1 MAEIFVTAGGVAA
14 IAGLAWFFFGA
25 RIRHDATLGD
35 GVQEVEITVNGGYSP
50 DLIHVT
56 QGVPLRLIFDRRDTG
71 ECTSEIALP
80 DFGLNVSLPEGE
92 RTAVGLTP
100 EEAGTFQFACG
111 MNMVFGTLVVDP
123 ADGSLPGSDG
133 AGDGNGAQASDVVMA
148 AAVTGVSPGATAAT
162 GSSPT
167 SRLEDDAS
175 TSGASAQPGAAGAD
189 AGTTSTADLELQ
201 GMHCASCVRTI
212 EGALTQVP
220 GVADAQV
227 NYGTERATVS
237 YDPTQVGVA
246 DLEKAVDD
254 SGYSANERSEDH
266 TDAADEKDEARDSE
280 LRDLSLR
287 VLLGAILS
295 APVLFTVVATE
306 VFNATWVPGLL
317 TDHWFQLVLIT
328 PVFFYTGWPIHRSG
342 WSALLARSPEM
353 NSLVT
358 VGTSAAFGYSVLVT
372 VAPGLFP
379 EDLQRVYFEAA
390 GVVITLILLGRLLE
404 TRARAGT
411 GEAIRKLIGLEA
423 RTARVE
429 RDGAEV
435 EIPVAEVNPGDLI
448 SVHPGEKVPVDGEIA
463 EGDSTIDESMV
474 TGESLPVTKGAGDP
488 VIGATINQTGA
499 FRFRATAVG
508 HDTMLAQI
516 VRLVEQAQGS
526 KAPIQAIADRVSGFF
541 VPAVMF
547 VAIATFVIWFDTGPE
562 PPFSFALVAA
572 VSVLI
577 IACPCAL
584 GLATPL
590 SVMVGTGKGAENGV
604 LIKSAEALENA
615 RNVDV
620 VVFDKTGTLT
630 RAEPALTD
638 IVTTAEL
645 DEDTVLGLAASAESL
660 SEHPLARAIVN
671 GAAERQLET
680 SAPEQFDSV
689 TGKGLEAEVNGT
701 SVLLGTRSL
710 MAERDVDASALED
723 PAVRLEAEGK
733 TAMLLAAD
741 GNAVAVLA
749 VADTVKEGA
758 QEAVAALRERGVET
772 LMITGDN
779 TRTAEAIAR
788 QVGIDRVLAEVLPGD
803 KAEEV
808 TRLQGAGKLVA
819 MVGDG
824 INDAP
829 ALAQADVG
837 IAIGTG
843 TDVAIEAADVTLVSG
858 QLRGVVDAL
867 DLSRATMRNIREN
880 LVFAFGYNTIGIP
893 IAAGVLYPFLGV
905 QLSPVIAATA
915 MALSSLSVVT
925 NANRLRSWKKPKL

>member
-1 MAEIFVTAGGVAA
+1 MAEVLVTAGGVLA
-14 IAGLAWFFFGA
+14 IAGLAWLFFGKRNA
-25 RIRHDATLGD
+25 KPETEPASAENT
-35 GVQEVEITVNGGYSP
+35 GGQP
-50 DLIHVT
+50 
-56 QGVPLRLIFDRRDTG
+56 G
-71 ECTSEIALP
+71 ES
-80 DFGLNVSLPEGE
+80 
-92 RTAVGLTP
+92 
-100 EEAGTFQFACG
+100 
-111 MNMVFGTLVVDP
+111 DP
-123 ADGSLPGSDG
+123 ARLDGLPTDDG
-133 AGDGNGAQASDVVMA
+133 ATC
-148 AAVTGVSPGATAAT
+148 AV
-162 GSSPT
+162 
-167 SRLEDDAS
+167 
-175 TSGASAQPGAAGAD
+175 
-189 AGTTSTADLELQ
+189 DLDLH
-201 GMHCASCVRTI
+201 GMHCASCVTTI
-212 EGALTQVP
+212 EAALNEIP
-220 GVADAQV
+220 GVADAGV
-227 NYGTERATVS
+227 NYGTERATVT
-237 YDPTQVGVA
+237 YDPARVEVA
-246 DLEKAVDD
+246 ELERAVSQ
-254 SGYSANERSEDH
+254 SGYAASQRSEDH
-266 TDAADEKDEARDSE
+266 GDASEATDDARDAE

-287 VLLGAILS
+287 VLVGAILS

-306 VFNATWVPGLL
+306 IFDATWVPGLL
-317 TDHWFQLVLIT
+317 TDHWLQLALIT
-328 PVFFYTGWPIHRSG
+328 PVFFYTGWPIHRAG
-342 WSALLARSPEM
+342 WSALRLRSPEM

-358 VGTSAAFGYSVLVT
+358 VGTSAAFAYSVLVT

-379 EDLQRVYFEAA
+379 ENLQRVYFEAA

-435 EIPVAEVNPGDLI
+435 ELPIAEVRPGDLV
-448 SVHPGEKVPVDGEIA
+448 SVRPGEKVPVDGEIA
-463 EGDSTIDESMV
+463 DGESTIDESMV
-474 TGESLPVTKGAGDP
+474 TGESLPVSKSSGDQ

-508 HDTMLAQI
+508 SDTMLAQI

-526 KAPIQAIADRVSGFF
+526 KAPIQRIADQVSGYF
-541 VPAVMF
+541 VPAVIF
-547 VAIATFVIWFDTGPE
+547 IAIAAFVIWFDTGPE

-604 LIKSAEALENA
+604 LIKSAEALETA
-615 RNVDV
+615 RNLDV

-630 RAEPALTD
+630 RGEPSLTD
-638 IVTTAEL
+638 VVTSGDL
-645 DEDTVLGLAASAESL
+645 DEESVLRLAAGAESL
-660 SEHPLARAIVN
+660 SEHPLAQAILT
-671 GAAERQLET
+671 GAAERGVD
-680 SAPEQFDSV
+680 APTPESFDSV
-689 TGKGLEAEVNGT
+689 TGKGLEARVDGT
-701 SVLLGTRSL
+701 SVLLGTRTL
-710 MAERDVDASALED
+710 LAERMVDAAALEE
-723 PAVRLEAEGK
+723 PAGRFESEGK
-733 TAMLLAAD
+733 TAMFLAAD
-741 GNAVAVLA
+741 GIAVAVLA
-749 VADTVKEGA
+749 VADTVKDGA
-758 QEAVAALRERGVET
+758 AAAVATLREQGVET

-788 QVGIDRVLAEVLPGD
+788 DVGIDRVLAEVLPGD

-808 TRLQGAGKLVA
+808 TRLQGEGKRVA

-905 QLSPVIAATA
+905 QLSPVIAAAA

-925 NANRLRSWKKPKL
+925 NANRLRTWKRPSLPD